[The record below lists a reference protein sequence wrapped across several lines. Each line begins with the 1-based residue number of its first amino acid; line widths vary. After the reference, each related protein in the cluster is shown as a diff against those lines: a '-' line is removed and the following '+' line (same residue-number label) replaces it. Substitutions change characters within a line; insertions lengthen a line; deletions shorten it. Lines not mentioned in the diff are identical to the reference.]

1 MERSSSIS
9 LFLCFV
15 LALAAL
21 LGLGYY
27 AYLLGGG
34 LHVEQG
40 RNIQDDFVRAER
52 WNDIRR

>member
-1 MERSSSIS
+1 MERSSSVG

-27 AYLLGGG
+27 AYMYSGG

-40 RNIQDDFVRAER
+40 TSIQDDFARAER
-52 WNDIRR
+52 WHDVRR